1 MLEILS
7 YSREIMRPMP
17 ISEITYEFV
26 DLRVRIFRAGSEV
39 DCFAIITSSHVVI
52 LDTFTTPEDALEMM
66 EILKP
71 SLEHRMLLV
80 INSHQHSDHTWGNAV
95 FAQDGEFPAPILAH
109 KNSRNFLEQQK
120 TQLLEQQKLEP
131 RLMSVKI
138 VVPTVYFSDSCTIN
152 AGDLTLELI
161 PAFGHTSDQIV
172 VWIPEMETLLAT
184 DALEFP
190 FPYVASS
197 GNLTQMLDTMHKL
210 QALKPRVVLPCHGG
224 LHDSSLITKNLEY
237 FDWLKARVLEEEEAA
252 IEDALKLLDLK
263 PSDVDEMYLEFHGL
277 NITATKKFLKDQSSY

>member
-17 ISEITYEFV
+17 ISEITYENA
-26 DLRVRIFRAGSEV
+26 DPRVRVFRAGSEV

-66 EILKP
+66 EMLKP
-71 SLEHRMLLV
+71 SLKHRILLV
-80 INSHQHSDHTWGNAV
+80 INSHQHSDHTWGNVV

-120 TQLLEQQKLEP
+120 LEP

-138 VVPTVYFSDSCTIN
+138 VAPTVYFSDSCTIN
-152 AGDLTLELI
+152 ASDLTLELI

-263 PSDVDEMYLEFHGL
+263 RSDVDQMYLEFHGL
-277 NITATKKFLKDQSSY
+277 NITATKKFLKDQSGY